1 MSLVR
6 RLAAAV
12 LVSATPA
19 WAAAPSS
26 LTVKAVNTLDLA
38 RPSQTIELSAKD
50 LAALPEKDLKKIHVT
65 DAAGKELL
73 CQAVDQDGDSKADQ
87 VLFQSDFAAK
97 ETKTFKVAG
106 GARHTYKKEDFR
118 AYGRFNRERLD
129 DFFWE
134 NDRVA
139 HRMYGKAL
147 EVKPAEGHTDIQ
159 VSSAVDV
166 WMKRTPR
173 LVMNEWY
180 MVDNYHADSGEGA
193 DYYSAGD
200 TRGVGGNG
208 LWAQEKMWLSRN
220 FVQSQVFASGPIRVL
235 FELSYEPIN
244 VERTAVSETKRISLD
259 AGQNFVRFESRYKP
273 AGTATLTAALGIRKA
288 GPGGV
293 AVVSK
298 DFDPAGGWL
307 ATWEPV
313 EKKAGSMGA
322 AIVVDPKLV
331 ERLAE
336 DEKNLLVIAKVPD
349 LKLGYWAGS
358 AWDKAGHFADYAA
371 WKSHVEAFARGL
383 QSPIEVTVSAQ

>member
-6 RLAAAV
+6 RVATAGLLCAV
-12 LVSATPA
+12 PLCASAQTTT
-19 WAAAPSS
+19 
-26 LTVKAVNTLDLA
+26 LTVKAANKLDLA
-38 RPSQTIELSAKD
+38 RPSQTIELMAKD
-50 LAALPEKDLKKIHVT
+50 LAAIGEKDLRKIHVT
-65 DAAGKELL
+65 DAGKELL
-73 CQAVDQDGDSKADQ
+73 CQAVDLDGDTRPDQ
-87 VLFQSDFAAK
+87 VIFQSDFAAK
-97 ETKTFKVAG
+97 ATKTFKVAA
-106 GARHTYKKEDFR
+106 GARQEYKKEDFR

-134 NDRVA
+134 NDRTA

-180 MVDNYHADSGEGA
+180 MVDNYHTDSGEGA

-200 TRGVGGNG
+200 TRGVGGSG

-220 FVQSQVFASGPIRVL
+220 FVQSQVLASGPIRVL

-244 VERTAVSETKRISLD
+244 VERMAVSETKRISLD
-259 AGQNFVRFESRYKP
+259 AGQNLVRFESRYKP
-273 AGTATLTAALGIRKA
+273 VGTATLTGAIGIRKA

-293 AVVSK
+293 AVTTK

-313 EKKAGSMGA
+313 EKKAGNMGA

-331 ERLAE
+331 EKLAE
-336 DEKNLLVIAKVPD
+336 DEKNLLVIAKAPD
-349 LKLGYWAGS
+349 LKLTYWAG
-358 AWDKAGHFADYAA
+358 AGWDKSGHFADYAA
-371 WKSHVEAFARGL
+371 WKSYVDAFARGA
-383 QSPIEVTVSAQ
+383 QSPIEVSVTAP